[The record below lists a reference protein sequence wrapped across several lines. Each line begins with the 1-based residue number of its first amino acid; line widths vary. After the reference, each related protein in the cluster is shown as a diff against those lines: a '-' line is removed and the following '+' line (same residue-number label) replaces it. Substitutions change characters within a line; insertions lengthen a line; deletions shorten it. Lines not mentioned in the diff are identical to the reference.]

1 MPKNKKYGYNL
12 AKNGI
17 EVWDKYISKKITQK
31 IIEKSK
37 DFFDRNLNLGPA
49 VNIASLKSDELTT
62 YGAARQEI
70 LKKNK
75 NFYLNEN
82 DFKKGTNFLRNLTN
96 GISINDP
103 LLNIPEIFEIISD
116 PILIN
121 YAKKYL
127 NSKKINLGFVKLRR
141 FFSNDLPL
149 FDTNYFHTDDNSSKI
164 LKCIVYLNDINN
176 ADDGAFCYVK
186 NSHKTSMPLSDDYK
200 NIGTYARTDDQIEH
214 FYGEDSIVPILGQAG
229 TAIFADTL
237 GYHKGL
243 KPVSND
249 RYVLYINYVLEE
261 EYDGKGL
268 KQKISKNLITNYN
281 DDEEL
286 FKFFLRV

>member
-1 MPKNKKYGYNL
+1 MSENKKNGL
-12 AKNGI
+12 AKNGF
-17 EVWDKYISKKITQK
+17 EVWDNYISKKITQK
-31 IIEKSK
+31 ILEKSK
-37 DFFDRNLNLGPA
+37 EFFDKNINLGPA

-75 NFYLNEN
+75 NFYLHGN

-96 GISINDP
+96 GISITDP
-103 LLNIPEIFEIISD
+103 LLNIQEIFEIVSD
-116 PILIN
+116 PLIVN

-127 NSKKINLGFVKLRR
+127 NSKKIYLGFVKLRR
-141 FFSNDLPL
+141 FFSNNLPL

-164 LKCIVYLNDINN
+164 LKCIVYLNDIRTAN
-176 ADDGAFCYVK
+176 DGAFVYVK
-186 NSHKTSMPLSDDYK
+186 SSHKKSMSLGDNQK
-200 NIGTYARTDDQIEH
+200 KIGTYARTDDQIAH
-214 FYGEDSIVPILGQAG
+214 FYGEDSIIPILGQAG

-243 KPVSND
+243 KPLSND

-261 EYDGKGL
+261 EYNGKGL
-268 KQKISKNLITNYN
+268 KQKISKNLLTNYN
-281 DDEEL
+281 NDEEL